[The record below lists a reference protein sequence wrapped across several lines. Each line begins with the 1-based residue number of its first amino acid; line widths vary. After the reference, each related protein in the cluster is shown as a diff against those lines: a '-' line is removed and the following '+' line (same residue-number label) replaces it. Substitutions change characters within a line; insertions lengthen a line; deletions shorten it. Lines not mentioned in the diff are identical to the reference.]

1 MRNFKRDQFTIY
13 YALFQKDS
21 ATDKYGNRIGG
32 YTEPTKIKKFH
43 FLQQRA
49 IRIITYSVKI
59 LIMTER
65 WLRQILTAL
74 LMNILDYGLAS
85 IRQRPTIT

>member
-32 YTEPTKIKKFH
+32 YTEPAKLKISLSF
-43 FLQQRA
+43 
-49 IRIITYSVKI
+49 
-59 LIMTER
+59 
-65 WLRQILTAL
+65 
-74 LMNILDYGLAS
+74 
-85 IRQRPTIT
+85 